1 MRFYIETYGC
11 QMNSNDS
18 EIVASLLESSGFQL
32 VDNSELADIILINTC
47 AIRDNAEQRILGRIA
62 QYKKLKRTTR
72 KTLVIGVLGCM
83 AARVKEELLS
93 HKIGASLVV
102 GPDGYR
108 YLPEMLRAAAK
119 GTPEVYT
126 RLSRVETYDDI
137 EPLRYGGNR
146 VSAFT
151 SIMRGCNYACTY
163 CVVPFTRGPER
174 SRSVTSILH
183 EVKKLAE
190 QGYKEVT
197 LLGQTV
203 DSYAWKDSAGVIVP
217 FAKLLEQVAK
227 TIPELRVR
235 FATSHPHD
243 MTEDVLHVMAAYPNV
258 CHHIHLPVQSG
269 ATSMLARM
277 KRRYTREE
285 YLKQIDLIR
294 HLLPDC
300 SITTD
305 IIAGFTGET
314 QEEHAATLSLM
325 REVHFDLAYMF
336 KYSERPGT
344 YAQRRLG
351 DTVPEELKGERLQEI
366 IDLQQQHSYESNLR
380 DVGKTFEVLVEGY
393 SHKSE
398 ADLCGRNMQ
407 NRMIVF
413 PAVEV
418 SVGERLRVKVEQCTP
433 STLLGALV
441 VENR

>member
-1 MRFYIETYGC
+1 
-11 QMNSNDS
+11 MNSNDS
-18 EIVASLLESSGFQL
+18 EIVASLLESSGFQW
-32 VDNSELADIILINTC
+32 VEESESADIVLINTC

-62 QYKKLKRTTR
+62 QYKKLKRTSR
-72 KTLVIGVLGCM
+72 KHLVIGVLGCM

-93 HKIGASLVV
+93 PKIGASVVV

-108 YLPEMLRAAAK
+108 LLPELLREAAT
-119 GTPEVYT
+119 GIQGVCT
-126 RLSRVETYDDI
+126 RLSRSETYGEI

-174 SRSVTSILH
+174 SRSVDSILH

-190 QGYKEVT
+190 QGYKEIT

-203 DSYAWKDSAGVIVP
+203 DSYSWQAPSGNVVR
-217 FAKLLEQVAK
+217 FSTLLEQVAQAV
-227 TIPELRVR
+227 PALRVR

-243 MTEDVLHVMAAYPNV
+243 MTEDVLRVMATYPNV

-269 ATSMLARM
+269 ATSMLQRM

-285 YLKQIDLIR
+285 YLTQIALIR
-294 HLLPDC
+294 KLLPDC

-314 QEEHAATLSLM
+314 QEEHEATLSLM

-351 DTVPEELKGERLQEI
+351 DTVPEAVKGERLQEI
-366 IDLQQQHSYESNLR
+366 IDLQQQHSYESNQR

-413 PAVEV
+413 PATKVEV
-418 SVGERLRVKVEQCTP
+418 GARLAVRVEQCTP
-433 STLLGALV
+433 STLLGAV
-441 VENR
+441 VSD

>member
-18 EIVASLLESSGFQL
+18 EIVASLLESSGFQW
-32 VDNSELADIILINTC
+32 VDDSNSADIVLINTC

-72 KTLVIGVLGCM
+72 KKLVIGVLGCM
-83 AARVKEELLS
+83 AARVKEDLLS
-93 HKIGASLVV
+93 PKIGASVVV

-108 YLPEMLRAAAK
+108 YLPELLRDAAM
-119 GTPEVYT
+119 GTQGVYT
-126 RLSRVETYDDI
+126 RLSRSETYGEI
-137 EPLRYGGNR
+137 EPFRYGGNR

-174 SRSVTSILH
+174 SRSVVSILQ

-203 DSYAWKDSAGVIVP
+203 DSYAWKEPSGKVVP
-217 FAKLLEQVAK
+217 FSALLEQVA
-227 TIPELRVR
+227 IAVPDLRVR

-243 MTEDVLHVMAAYPNV
+243 MTEDVLRVMATYPNV

-269 ATSMLARM
+269 ATSMLQRM

-285 YLKQIDLIR
+285 YLNQIALIR
-294 HLLPDC
+294 KLLPDC

-314 QEEHAATLSLM
+314 QEEHEATLSLM

-351 DTVPEELKGERLQEI
+351 DTVSEELKGERLQEI

-380 DVGKTFEVLVEGY
+380 DVGKTFEVLVEGF
-393 SHKSE
+393 SHKSDT
-398 ADLCGRNMQ
+398 DLCGRNMQ

-413 PAVEV
+413 PAADVA
-418 SVGERLRVKVEQCTP
+418 VGSRLMVRVEQCTP
-433 STLLGALV
+433 STLLGRV
-441 VENR
+441 VAE

>member
-1 MRFYIETYGC
+1 
-11 QMNSNDS
+11 MNSNDS
-18 EIVASLLESSGFQL
+18 EIVASLLESSGFQW
-32 VDNSELADIILINTC
+32 VEESESADIVLINTC

-72 KTLVIGVLGCM
+72 KKLVIGVLGCM
-83 AARVKEELLS
+83 AARVKEDLLS
-93 HKIGASLVV
+93 PKIGASVVV

-108 YLPEMLRAAAK
+108 YLPELLRDAAM
-119 GTPEVYT
+119 GTQGVYT
-126 RLSRVETYDDI
+126 RLSRSETYGEI

-174 SRSVTSILH
+174 SRSVDSILH

-203 DSYAWKDSAGVIVP
+203 DSYSWQAPSGNVVR
-217 FAKLLEQVAK
+217 FSTLLEQVAQAV
-227 TIPELRVR
+227 PALRVR

-243 MTEDVLHVMAAYPNV
+243 MTEDVLRVMATYPNV

-269 ATSMLARM
+269 ATSMLQRM

-285 YLKQIDLIR
+285 YLRQIALIR
-294 HLLPDC
+294 KLLPDC

-314 QEEHAATLSLM
+314 QEEHEATLSLM

-351 DTVPEELKGERLQEI
+351 DTVPEAVKGERLQEI
-366 IDLQQQHSYESNLR
+366 IDLQQQHSYESNQR

-413 PAVEV
+413 PATKVEV
-418 SVGERLRVKVEQCTP
+418 GARLAVRVEQCTP
-433 STLLGALV
+433 STLLGV
-441 VENR
+441 VVSD

>member
-1 MRFYIETYGC
+1 
-11 QMNSNDS
+11 MNSNDS
-18 EIVASLLESSGFQL
+18 EIVASLLESSGFQW
-32 VDNSELADIILINTC
+32 VEESGSADIVLINTC

-62 QYKKLKRTTR
+62 QYKKLKRTSR
-72 KTLVIGVLGCM
+72 KNLVIGVLGCM

-93 HKIGASLVV
+93 PKIGASVVV

-108 YLPEMLRAAAK
+108 LLPELLREAAT
-119 GTPEVYT
+119 GIQGVYT
-126 RLSRVETYDDI
+126 RLSRSETYGEI

-174 SRSVTSILH
+174 SRSVDSILH

-190 QGYKEVT
+190 QGYKEIT

-203 DSYAWKDSAGVIVP
+203 DSYSWQAPSGNVVR
-217 FAKLLEQVAK
+217 FSTLLEQVAQAV
-227 TIPELRVR
+227 PALRVR

-243 MTEDVLHVMAAYPNV
+243 MTEDVLRVMATYPNV

-269 ATSMLARM
+269 ATSMLQRM

-285 YLKQIDLIR
+285 YLRQIALIR
-294 HLLPDC
+294 KLLPDC

-305 IIAGFTGET
+305 IITGFTGET
-314 QEEHAATLSLM
+314 QEEHEATLSLM

-351 DTVPEELKGERLQEI
+351 DTVPEAVKGERLQEI
-366 IDLQQQHSYESNLR
+366 IDLQQQHSYESNQR

-413 PAVEV
+413 PATKVEV
-418 SVGERLRVKVEQCTP
+418 GARLAVRVEQCTP
-433 STLLGALV
+433 STLLGV
-441 VENR
+441 VVSD

>member
-11 QMNSNDS
+11 QMNANDS

-32 VDNSELADIILINTC
+32 VTESEQADVVLINTC

-62 QYKKLKRTTR
+62 HYKSLQRTTR
-72 KTLVIGVLGCM
+72 KRLVIGILGCM
-83 AARVKEELLS
+83 ASRVKEELLS
-93 HKIGASLVV
+93 PKIGASVVV

-108 YLPEMLRAAAK
+108 YLPELLREAAT
-119 GTPEVYT
+119 GTQGVYT
-126 RLSRVETYDDI
+126 RLSRSETYSEI

-174 SRSVTSILH
+174 SRAVDSILH
-183 EVKKLAE
+183 EVGKLAE

-203 DSYAWKDSAGVIVP
+203 DSYAWKDTEGAVVS
-217 FAKLLEQVAK
+217 FAALLERVARV
-227 TIPELRVR
+227 IPQMRLR

-243 MTEDVLHVMAAYPNV
+243 MTEDVLRVMAAYPNV

-269 ATSMLARM
+269 ATSMLKRM

-285 YLKQIDLIR
+285 YLRQVEMIR
-294 HLLPDC
+294 TILPNC

-314 QEEHAATLSLM
+314 QEEHEATLSLM
-325 REVHFDLAYMF
+325 REVRFDLAYMF

-344 YAQRRLG
+344 YAQRRMG
-351 DTVPEELKGERLQEI
+351 DTVPEAIKGARLQEI
-366 IDLQQQHSYESNLR
+366 IDLQQKHSYEANLR

-398 ADLCGRNMQ
+398 EDLCGRNMQ

-413 PAVEV
+413 PAADVPVGARLLVRVE
-418 SVGERLRVKVEQCTP
+418 KCTP
-433 STLLGALV
+433 STLLGV
-441 VENR
+441 VVTE